1 MPLKPHRKLLLGL
14 KLLNFLKMS
23 DNHSMEN
30 PKNISGNASASR
42 LSIANL
48 SVALSFIL
56 ATLFSTGAIL
66 QSAVGL
72 RSRIPVL
79 PSFQIQLIE
88 IITAY
93 WLPTIVVYALIRITG
108 FDSRL
113 IANGRSHALILF
125 GNAIYCA
132 YLVKQGTSTTAYEYF
147 AKEILFI
154 VPTFIVYAIAIFTL
168 KSNGVWTRQRE
179 REPVSVVEVMAVVF
193 LAITPVAYLSSAIH
207 IKDVYKI
214 PTLSSLC
221 NQATIKRVI
230 TVERPS
236 GIFIPYNYFSH
247 YSTNTGGKAFSLLNQ
262 RLFEF
267 VEVGRLSDNYNGHFS
282 TAKFE
287 RIRLDSDNKDT
298 KFIYEPIEVPSAE
311 YEIRVTDLALP
322 DWLQLKLHGYRI
334 DIRRVKDQALIGYAQ
349 YYWSSREK
357 TACPSEIADGNFVE
371 DFIAGTLGAK
381 SQISWIK

>member
-108 FDSRL
+108 FDSRP
-113 IANGRSHALILF
+113 NSEWQVSRF
-125 GNAIYCA
+125 NPVWR
-132 YLVKQGTSTTAYEYF
+132 YL
-147 AKEILFI
+147 LC
-154 VPTFIVYAIAIFTL
+154 
-168 KSNGVWTRQRE
+168 
-179 REPVSVVEVMAVVF
+179 
-193 LAITPVAYLSSAIH
+193 LS
-207 IKDVYKI
+207 
-214 PTLSSLC
+214 
-221 NQATIKRVI
+221 
-230 TVERPS
+230 
-236 GIFIPYNYFSH
+236 
-247 YSTNTGGKAFSLLNQ
+247 
-262 RLFEF
+262 
-267 VEVGRLSDNYNGHFS
+267 RLSKAHQQQPMN
-282 TAKFE
+282 
-287 RIRLDSDNKDT
+287 
-298 KFIYEPIEVPSAE
+298 
-311 YEIRVTDLALP
+311 
-322 DWLQLKLHGYRI
+322 
-334 DIRRVKDQALIGYAQ
+334 
-349 YYWSSREK
+349 
-357 TACPSEIADGNFVE
+357 
-371 DFIAGTLGAK
+371 
-381 SQISWIK
+381 ISPKKYCS